1 MGQTASKAA
10 QTISN
15 ASKQIKGAADARK
28 KSFEY
33 NPTRGQGPDAP
44 KLPEKMQEMPEVSFC
59 ADEAWYFDGWIGVVS
74 FGPMLRLV
82 HSTIVLRVAFADLA

>member
-15 ASKQIKGAADARK
+15 ASKQLKGAADARK

-44 KLPEKMQEMPEVSFC
+44 KLPEKMQEMPEVSFVLMTRDILMGWLGSL
-59 ADEAWYFDGWIGVVS
+59 ASFTLDE
-74 FGPMLRLV
+74 
-82 HSTIVLRVAFADLA
+82 